1 MKLEL
6 PLVHTSHFF
15 KKKKKKNDIQQYS
28 LATVDFIFIIFL
40 FI

>member
-15 KKKKKKNDIQQYS
+15 KKKTNNIQQYS